1 VADRTLTLRE
11 LNRATLDRQML
22 LRREPVTVLDAVGR
36 LAGLQAQVPNPPY
49 IGLWT
54 RLRDFRREDLTREME
69 ARRVVRTAMM
79 RSTLHLVTAD
89 DLSDLRPPLQPALD
103 RALNAFFGRRAKGL
117 DIGKL
122 VGAAR
127 PFVEEAPRTTGEL
140 KRLLSSLETDRD
152 PDAMAYAV
160 RNHLPLVQVP
170 PGGTW
175 GSGSRGAYTIAGA
188 RTRQPEGLRT
198 LLFRY
203 LAAFGPA
210 TVMDFQTWSGM
221 VRLKQPVE
229 EIKAELGVFR
239 DEQGRELLDVP
250 DAPLP
255 PPDVPAPPRF
265 LPEYDNLLLS
275 HADRSRVISD
285 EDRKKVFLSAG
296 RVRATFLVDGSVAGT
311 WRVERQR
318 EKAELVMEPFA
329 PLSEAARETLIAEG
343 ERLVRFVEDGA
354 EAFEVRVESP

>member
-1 VADRTLTLRE
+1 MAERALTLRD
-11 LNRATLDRQML
+11 LNRATLARQML
-22 LRREPVTVLDAVGR
+22 LRREPVPVVEAVGR
-36 LAGLQAQVPNPPY
+36 LGGLQAQVPNPPY

-54 RLRDFRREDLTREME
+54 RLRDFRREDLTREIE
-69 ARRVVRTAMM
+69 ARRVFRTAMM

-89 DLSDLRPPLQPALD
+89 DFSSLRPPLQPALD

-122 VGAAR
+122 IGAAR
-127 PFVEEAPRTTGEL
+127 PFLEEAPRTTGEL
-140 KRLLSSLETDRD
+140 KHLLSEVEPEGD

-160 RNHLPLVQVP
+160 RNNLPLVQVP

-175 GSGSRGAYTIAGA
+175 GSGSRSAYTLAGTPA
-188 RTRQPEGLRT
+188 EQPGNLRT

-203 LAAFGPA
+203 LAAYGPA
-210 TVMDFQTWSGM
+210 TVMDFQAWSGM

-229 EIKAELGVFR
+229 EIKPELRLFR
-239 DEQGRELLDVP
+239 DEAGRQLLDLP
-250 DAPLP
+250 EAPLP
-255 PPDVPAPPRF
+255 AADAPAPPRF

-285 EDRKKVFLSAG
+285 EHRNEVFLSAG
-296 RVRATFLVDGSVAGT
+296 RVRATFLVDGFVAGT

-318 EKAELVMEPFA
+318 GAVTLVMEPFA
-329 PLSEAARETLIAEG
+329 PLAQEARDPLIAEAG
-343 ERLVRFVEDGA
+343 RLVRFVEDVA
-354 EAFEVRVESP
+354 EAFEVRVEEP